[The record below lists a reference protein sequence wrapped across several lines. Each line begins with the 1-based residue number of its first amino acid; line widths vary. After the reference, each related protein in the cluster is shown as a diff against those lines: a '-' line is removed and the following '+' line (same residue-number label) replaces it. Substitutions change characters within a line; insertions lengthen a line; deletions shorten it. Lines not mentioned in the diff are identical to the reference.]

1 MPKPKNKKA
10 AFIDKKNSISFHLVH
25 RSQKDPLAADDEA
38 PQRVLQPILAKEE
51 KTKVKEEEREH
62 GVFYDDEYNY
72 LQHLK
77 DRDVVEHDWS
87 EADRFIVQAQ
97 EEARKVVSGSNVAL
111 PSTVFA
117 TEGDEEKVG
126 LLNKAAP
133 TGLDLSLDPDI
144 VAAMDEDFNFDDPEN
159 ALEDDFMMQAMGD
172 GGGLLSEDDSDYED
186 MEDSDVDSDFGGGR
200 SEDEEDD
207 EVPSLQSWTGEE
219 TGTKF
224 TNYSMSS
231 SCIRRNNQLS
241 LLDDK
246 FDKFMDQYGEM
257 EEGALEGE
265 DIEGT
270 ITEEGDR
277 MKQLLSETDK
287 ERKTRRM
294 QLDREKEVIKS
305 MLDTVDDSEEDEK
318 EEKEKLV
325 LPDDQGEKW
334 DAESILSTYSTLYN
348 HPKIISERRKV
359 SPIVLSS
366 KSGVPKDV
374 LGRGL
379 TAAALKQLDLENL
392 GLGCEDDLQSVR
404 SRMST
409 VSIRPKHETVEEK
422 KARKSELKN
431 LRKERREEKK
441 ANTQAFKSEKIRQE
455 KVNLNLKNN
464 LQGIKIC

>member
-1 MPKPKNKKA
+1 MPKPKNKKTS
-10 AFIDKKNSISFHLVH
+10 FIDKKNSVSFHLVH
-25 RSQKDPLAADDEA
+25 RSQQDPLAADDEA
-38 PQRVLQPILAKEE
+38 PQRVLQPILSKEE
-51 KTKVKEEEREH
+51 KNKVKEEEREF

-77 DRDVVEHDWS
+77 DRDAVEHDWS
-87 EADRFIVQAQ
+87 AADRFIVQAQ
-97 EEARKVVSGSNVAL
+97 EEAKKTVSGSKVAL

-117 TEGDEEKVG
+117 TEGEEEEVG

-133 TGLDLSLDPDI
+133 KGLDLSLDPDI

-159 ALEDDFMMQAMGD
+159 ALEDDFIMQAMGE
-172 GGGLLSEDDSDYED
+172 GGELGSEDDSEYED

-207 EVPSLQSWTGEE
+207 EVPSLQSWNGEE

-246 FDKFMDQYGEM
+246 FDRFMDQYGEM

-265 DIEGT
+265 EIEGT
-270 ITEEGDR
+270 ITDEGVR
-277 MKQLLSETDK
+277 MKQLLAEADK
-287 ERKTRRM
+287 ERKTRRQ
-294 QLDREKEVIKS
+294 QLDRENEVIKS
-305 MLDTVDDSEEDEK
+305 MLDAVDDSDEDEK

-325 LPDDQGEKW
+325 LPDHQGEKW

-348 HPKIISERRKV
+348 HPKIISERKKV
-359 SPIVLSS
+359 APIVLSS

-379 TAAALKQLDLENL
+379 TAAALKQLDLENDQ
-392 GLGCEDDLQSVR
+392 GCEDDMKSVR

>member
-1 MPKPKNKKA
+1 M
-10 AFIDKKNSISFHLVH
+10 
-25 RSQKDPLAADDEA
+25 
-38 PQRVLQPILAKEE
+38 
-51 KTKVKEEEREH
+51 
-62 GVFYDDEYNY
+62 
-72 LQHLK
+72 
-77 DRDVVEHDWS
+77 
-87 EADRFIVQAQ
+87 
-97 EEARKVVSGSNVAL
+97 
-111 PSTVFA
+111 
-117 TEGDEEKVG
+117 
-126 LLNKAAP
+126 
-133 TGLDLSLDPDI
+133 
-144 VAAMDEDFNFDDPEN
+144 
-159 ALEDDFMMQAMGD
+159 
-172 GGGLLSEDDSDYED
+172 
-186 MEDSDVDSDFGGGR
+186 
-200 SEDEEDD
+200 
-207 EVPSLQSWTGEE
+207 
-219 TGTKF
+219 
-224 TNYSMSS
+224 
-231 SCIRRNNQLS
+231 
-241 LLDDK
+241 
-246 FDKFMDQYGEM
+246 
-257 EEGALEGE
+257 GALEGE

-318 EEKEKLV
+318 
-325 LPDDQGEKW
+325 G

-455 KVNLNLKNN
+455 KVNLNLK
-464 LQGIKIC
+464 